1 MNTNSLA
8 DRVKAPALKVG
19 TKLIWSYLD
28 ENNNAKSANAV
39 IISNNTIDYETLTAL
54 YDIELD
60 VVNEKGKKIIIEGVP
75 EEIFLIKDVK

>member
-1 MNTNSLA
+1 MDKQSLSN
-8 DRVKAPALKVG
+8 RVKAPALKVG

-28 ENNNAKSANAV
+28 ENNNPQSANAV
-39 IISNNTIDYETLTAL
+39 IISNNTIDYKTLTAL

-60 VVNEKGKKIIIEGVP
+60 VVNEKGKKVIITGVP